1 MEKLYIVKKDWRDV
15 VGNIILKKGI
25 KLKKLYINSWEMYG
39 IDTENRFWTD
49 DFLDNREDVF
59 LKVEYFDEISNH

>member
-59 LKVEYFDEISNH
+59 LKVEYYDEVSNH

>member
-1 MEKLYIVKKDWRDV
+1 MKKHYIVKKDWQDA
-15 VGNIILKKGI
+15 VGNLILRKGR
-25 KLKKLYINSWEMYG
+25 KLNRLFVNGWEVYG

>member
-1 MEKLYIVKKDWRDV
+1 MEKHYIVKKDWKDV

-59 LKVEYFDEISNH
+59 LKIEYYHEVCNN